1 MYYEEYHIFSIIQHE
16 RGQLTRYFNS
26 KYLVTSPGVVEL
38 HAQQAQEDDD
48 VLLVHGAPHVTSLPV
63 QLALQ
68 HGT

>member
-1 MYYEEYHIFSIIQHE
+1 MKEVDLL
-16 RGQLTRYFNS
+16 GDFNS
-26 KYLVTSPGVVEL
+26 KYLVTSPVVEL
-38 HAQQAQEDDD
+38 HAQQAQEGDD